1 MKIEKQL
8 LKKHTFLIA
17 ILVAFLFSFSIS
29 CGTQEEAGMESEQK
43 AQEETPQV
51 QERIQELETEIEQ
64 KNETIAELEE
74 EAGQLETQVPVARE
88 VMPGDSHWG
97 IAYDYLTQ
105 EEGLSSQEARQYLSE
120 ALLFHPILVG
130 FRVWNYFNEGIFG
143 SFVTQGTANV
153 SPGTVMRAEKKE
165 AVETKEELQNRI
177 ENLKS
182 ENQEM
187 SKKLDQMQQQYSDEK
202 SRFQE
207 QIDSLQS
214 DLKAARGDIQELES
228 ALSSVY
234 YLADT
239 KNSLKREEII
249 KGTFLGIC
257 GKRIGNITPA
267 DFDESV
273 DLNQADRIT
282 LNAGDLGVNRI
293 DRVDLL
299 PKHYKLGEDYRIEF
313 ADGGQSADVLLL
325 NQEKFRMA
333 QLIIIIN

>member
-1 MKIEKQL
+1 MKQI
-8 LKKHTFLIA
+8 KKLQKNHAVLVTILAALIF
-17 ILVAFLFSFSIS
+17 AFSLS
-29 CGTQEEAGMESEQK
+29 CGSQEEAETEEQP
-43 AQEETPQV
+43 QEKTTQV
-51 QERIQELETEIEQ
+51 EARVQELETEIEQ
-64 KNETIAELEE
+64 KNEAIAELEE
-74 EAGQLETQVPVARE
+74 EAGRLETQVPVSRA
-88 VMPGDSHWG
+88 VMLGDSHWG

-105 EEGLSSQEARQYLSE
+105 EEGLSSEEARQYLSD

-143 SFVTQGTANV
+143 SFVTQGTADV
-153 SPGTVMRAEKKE
+153 SPGAVMRAEKKE
-165 AVETKEELQNRI
+165 AAETKEQLQNRI
-177 ENLKS
+177 ENLKT
-182 ENQEM
+182 ENQQMGE
-187 SKKLDQMQQQYSDEK
+187 KLDQMQAQYTEEK
-202 SRFQE
+202 DQFQS

-214 DLKAARGDIQELES
+214 DLNEARGDIQELES

-234 YLADT
+234 YLADM

-257 GKRIGNITPA
+257 GKRIGDITPA